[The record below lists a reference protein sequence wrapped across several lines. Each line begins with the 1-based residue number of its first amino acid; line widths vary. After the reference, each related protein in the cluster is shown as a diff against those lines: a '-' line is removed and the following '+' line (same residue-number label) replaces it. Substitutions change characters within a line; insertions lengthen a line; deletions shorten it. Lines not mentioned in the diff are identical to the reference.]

1 MMFENRAD
9 AGRRLATQL
18 GDYTNRNDV
27 IVLGIPRG
35 GVPVAFEIAMAL
47 NAPLDVF
54 VSRKLGVPWQ
64 EELAFGAVASGGVR
78 VLDSEV
84 VGGAG
89 ISDSEIERVT
99 ATARMEVERR
109 ERAYRNDRPPLKLE
123 GRTVILV
130 DDGIATG
137 SSMRAAISA
146 LRELKPARL
155 VIAVPVVPESTCNR
169 LEREVDQLVCVL
181 MPESFSGIGEFY
193 DDFSQLADAE
203 VTELLRRAE
212 RLSTRRDGI
221 AEPFMP
227 KNKGDL

>member
-1 MMFENRAD
+1 MFENRAD

>member
-18 GDYTNRNDV
+18 GNYANRNDV

-84 VGGAG
+84 VGGVG

-109 ERAYRNDRPPLKLE
+109 ERAYRNDRPPLELE

-137 SSMRAAISA
+137 SSMSAAISA
-146 LRELKPARL
+146 LRELKLARL
-155 VIAVPVVPESTCNR
+155 VIAVPVAPESTCNR

-212 RLSTRRDGI
+212 RLSTRRDGM

-227 KNKGDL
+227 KKKGDL

>member
-1 MMFENRAD
+1 
-9 AGRRLATQL
+9 
-18 GDYTNRNDV
+18 
-27 IVLGIPRG
+27 
-35 GVPVAFEIAMAL
+35 
-47 NAPLDVF
+47 
-54 VSRKLGVPWQ
+54 
-64 EELAFGAVASGGVR
+64 VR

-84 VGGAG
+84 MGGVG

-109 ERAYRNDRPPLKLE
+109 ERAYRNGRPPLRVE

-155 VIAVPVVPESTCNR
+155 VIAVPVAPESTCNR
-169 LEREVDQLVCVL
+169 LKREVDQLVCVL

-212 RLSTRRDGI
+212 RLLTRRDGM
-221 AEPFMP
+221 AELFMP
-227 KNKGDL
+227 KKKGDL

>member
-169 LEREVDQLVCVL
+169 LEREVDQLVCLL

>member
-1 MMFENRAD
+1 MIFENRAD

-18 GDYTNRNDV
+18 GDYADRNDV

-35 GVPVAFEIAMAL
+35 GVPVAFEVAVAL

-78 VLDSEV
+78 VLDTEV
-84 VGGAG
+84 VEGVG
-89 ISDSEIERVT
+89 ISDSEIAHIT

-109 ERAYRNDRPPLKLE
+109 ERAYRGGRPPLKLE
-123 GRTVILV
+123 GKTVILV

-137 SSMRAAISA
+137 SSIRAAISA
-146 LRELKPARL
+146 LRQLKPARL
-155 VIAVPVVPESTCNR
+155 VVAVPVAPLSTCDH
-169 LEREVDQLVCVL
+169 LKSEVDQLVCVF
-181 MPESFSGIGEFY
+181 MPEGFVGIGESY
-193 DDFSQLADAE
+193 DDFSQLTDGE

-212 RLSTRRDGI
+212 RPSTQRVV
-221 AEPFMP
+221 
-227 KNKGDL
+227 